1 MIIALIIAAWGLCAV
16 ITYGVIGHLY
26 PDDSEDMDDKITG
39 LFLCVIMWPLFV
51 ALMIG
56 ICILKKLV
64 RLGEFVTGFLDSVH
78 MGRQDD

>member
-1 MIIALIIAAWGLCAV
+1 MIALIIAAWGLCAV
-16 ITYGVIGHLY
+16 ITYGVMGHLY
-26 PDDSEDMDDKITG
+26 TDEVEDMDDKITG

-78 MGRQDD
+78 KGEHDD